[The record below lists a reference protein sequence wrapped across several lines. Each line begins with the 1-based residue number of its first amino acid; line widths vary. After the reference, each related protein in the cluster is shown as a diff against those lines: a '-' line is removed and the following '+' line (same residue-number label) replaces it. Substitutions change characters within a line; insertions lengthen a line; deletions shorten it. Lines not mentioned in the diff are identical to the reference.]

1 MKPVEEKE
9 LFNKIIKQ
17 IKKNA
22 SKNVQ
27 KANLNYLV
35 NSNKK
40 NKQSELN
47 NLAED
52 INYKAVKDSL
62 INVLKF
68 RIADANKV
76 PLGLGR
82 QLDDAKPWGEPAR
95 FFSKKK

>member
-1 MKPVEEKE
+1 MKPVQEKE

-40 NKQSELN
+40 NKQSE
-47 NLAED
+47 
-52 INYKAVKDSL
+52 
-62 INVLKF
+62 F
-68 RIADANKV
+68 
-76 PLGLGR
+76 
-82 QLDDAKPWGEPAR
+82 
-95 FFSKKK
+95 